1 MFLNENDPSE
11 NSKDE
16 EIKEDDFHEEF
27 SNVLKNPNCE
37 RIFSFIRKLQ
47 AKTSERQFPLE
58 RFLESD
64 QLMIRII
71 VDLLSRDDAPIIQYY
86 VCWILSNLLA
96 ADTSIPFDKI
106 LYENGAF
113 EQLLKMIMT
122 NYNKSDDLYLQII
135 WVLGNFFASER
146 IPFDE
151 INSQIYP
158 LCKIIISKINKD
170 CEEMSIWTIAN
181 MLKGK
186 YPIKDSEFNDILEVL
201 LKILYRNE
209 FESVNV
215 ALDIYS
221 VISKYICN
229 NLLKSMINLN
239 LLFSRIQNNLGDFN
253 ELQQPQF
260 FLFYC

>member
-1 MFLNENDPSE
+1 MIKKNRLKILDAKRKLFLRENEPSE
-11 NSKDE
+11 YSKDE

-27 SNVLKNPNCE
+27 SNVLKNPDYE

-71 VDLLSRDDAPIIQYY
+71 IDLLSRDDAPIIQYY

-113 EQLLKMIMT
+113 DHLLKMMT
-122 NYNKSDDLYLQII
+122 TNNNKSDDLYIQII
-135 WVLGNFFASER
+135 WVLGNFFASEK

-151 INSQIYP
+151 INSQLYP
-158 LCKIIISKINKD
+158 LCKIILSKINKD
-170 CEEMSIWTIAN
+170 CEEMSIWTISN

-186 YPIKDSEFNDILEVL
+186 YPVKDSEFNDILEVL

-209 FESVNV
+209 IESVNV
-215 ALDIYS
+215 ALDIYQS
-221 VISKYICN
+221 VI
-229 NLLKSMINLN
+229 LN
-239 LLFSRIQNNLGDFN
+239 LFSRIQINFGDFN
-253 ELQQPQF
+253 ELQ
-260 FLFYC
+260 